1 MIETKRL
8 TVCFRNFYRNKM
20 VNLSAK
26 SIKHFLPRANI
37 HCVSLY
43 KDTYDE
49 YKDQEPLDN
58 HIINIVAKTKYVNKN
73 PDAVHDHVDTTK
85 TSGYAHPDNG
95 LWFSEGYNII
105 FNIFKQYDEP
115 VVMLSEDHFFTTGA
129 VLREIVENSYDIAY
143 ASGDRD
149 INANGSLLVI
159 NPQKVKHLFP
169 LPEVR
174 VPIESLL
181 ETHLVSRVENRY
193 SIKHRK
199 WIDYCGDGI
208 YTNSSADMIREM
220 KASGII

>member
-1 MIETKRL
+1 MFSEKRL
-8 TVCFRNFYRNKM
+8 IVCFRNFYRNKM

-26 SIKHFLPRANI
+26 SIKHFLPEASI
-37 HCVSLY
+37 YCVSLY
-43 KDTYDE
+43 KESYEEYDN
-49 YKDQEPLDN
+49 QEPLDN
-58 HIINIVAKTKYVNKN
+58 YIYKIAVQTKYVNKN

-105 FNIFKQYDEP
+105 YNIFKDYNEP
-115 VVMLSEDHFFTTGA
+115 VVMISEDHFFTSGA
-129 VLREIVENSYDIAY
+129 VLREIVENEYDIAY

-149 INANGSLLVI
+149 VNANGSLLVI
-159 NPQKVKHLFP
+159 NPQKVNHLFP

-174 VPIESLL
+174 LPIEALL
-181 ETHLVSRVENRY
+181 EQHLVTQVSNRY

-208 YTNSSADMIREM
+208 YTNSSEDMIREM
-220 KASGII
+220 KAAGII

>member
-1 MIETKRL
+1 MFGEKRL

-26 SIKHFLPRANI
+26 SIKHFLPKASI
-37 HCVSLY
+37 YCVSLY
-43 KDTYDE
+43 KESYEEYDN
-49 YKDQEPLDN
+49 QEPLDN
-58 HIINIVAKTKYVNKN
+58 YICKIAAQTKYVNKN

-105 FNIFKQYDEP
+105 YNIFKDYNEP
-115 VVMLSEDHFFTTGA
+115 VVMISEDHFFTSGA
-129 VLREIVENSYDIAY
+129 VLREIVENEYDIAY

-149 INANGSLLVI
+149 VNANGSLLVI

-174 VPIESLL
+174 LPIEALL
-181 ETHLVSRVENRY
+181 EQHLVTQVPNRY

-208 YTNSSADMIREM
+208 YTNSSEDMIREM
-220 KASGII
+220 KAAGII